1 MKGAR
6 IYGVQDIRV
15 EECPVPVVTHEEEVV
30 VKIKVVGFCG
40 SDIARYG
47 KLGPHTPG
55 AIFGHEF
62 SGVIVETG
70 SQVKNVQKGDA
81 VAGCP
86 ALPCFTCESC
96 TKGKYAQCEALQVIG
111 AKEDGAFA
119 EYIRIHARNVLKLPE
134 GLDFETAAGVEP
146 ATVAM
151 HGLYHTSI
159 KAGDTVA
166 VLGAGS
172 IGLFTIQCAKICGA
186 AKVIAIDIFDEKLS
200 LAKELGADVC
210 INAKT
215 VDPIAAVKEAT
226 DGKGVDIA
234 VESAGNPFTSAQVFS
249 LPKKGGTVLF
259 MGIPYGDVPVP
270 REHFEKIVRYE
281 LTVLGSWNSTSAPF
295 PGKEWHSVL
304 HFMKEGKIKVKPMVT
319 HRISIDQIPETFEKL
334 YKRDTFFSKVMVFPE
349 GKID

>member
-15 EECPVPVVTHEEEVV
+15 EECPMPVLTHEEEVI
-30 VKIKVVGFCG
+30 VKIKAVGFCG
-40 SDIARYG
+40 SDLSRYG

-62 SGVIVETG
+62 AGVIVEAG
-70 SQVKNVQKGDA
+70 SQVKHVQIGDA

-86 ALPCFTCESC
+86 ALPCFVCDSC
-96 TKGKYAQCEALQVIG
+96 LKGKYAQCEALQVIG
-111 AKEDGAFA
+111 AKDDGAFA

-146 ATVAM
+146 ASVAM
-151 HGLYHTSI
+151 HGLYHTNI

-172 IGLFTIQCAKICGA
+172 IGLFSIQCAKIFGA
-186 AKVIAIDIFDEKLS
+186 ATVIAIDVFDEKLEQ
-200 LAKELGADVC
+200 AKELGADIC
-210 INAKT
+210 INGKE
-215 VDPIAAVKEAT
+215 VDMLKAVREAT
-226 DGKGVDIA
+226 GGKGVDIA
-234 VESAGNPFTSAQVFS
+234 IESAGNPFTSAQVFS

-270 REHFEKIVRYE
+270 REHFERIVRYE
-281 LTVLGSWNSTSAPF
+281 LTVKGSWNAISAPF

-319 HRISIDQIPETFEKL
+319 HRITIDQIPETFAKL
-334 YKRDTFFSKVMVFPE
+334 HKRDVFFSKVMVFPE
-349 GKID
+349 GLND